1 MAQGVRGGNSTTT
14 GAPTLRPSS
23 TEAMACLSLRESST
37 PAVARSPR
45 LPGLPA
51 RGRVTPCPA
60 AAYSSGTAQ
69 RSGLEGRPSLE
80 VNSKERQALTAAMVR
95 LKRGDRAA
103 ADEVFRRAWPAVRAF
118 ARRWLAGSAQ
128 AEDVAQQALVKVF
141 AQALDFDVSRDAL
154 TWVLEVTVW
163 ECRTER
169 ARLRRNRLD
178 LGGDAVEGE
187 EPGRPDVALEEA
199 ELKGAL
205 MELIGAL
212 PEAEQRELTRLLLE
226 EASGDAAGR
235 KRRQR
240 AVEHLRALWRS
251 LHGD

>member
-1 MAQGVRGGNSTTT
+1 MPLVARVQHSGGR
-14 GAPTLRPSS
+14 AL
-23 TEAMACLSLRESST
+23 AST
-37 PAVARSPR
+37 PGSP
-45 LPGLPA
+45 GSGA
-51 RGRVTPCPA
+51 CHATAA
-60 AAYSSGTAQ
+60 AAYSSGTGR
-69 RSGLEGRPSLE
+69 RSGPEGRQRLE

-169 ARLRRNRLD
+169 ARLRRSRIE
-178 LGGDAVEGE
+178 LGGDAVGGE

-226 EASGDAAGR
+226 ESSGDAAGR

-240 AVEHLRALWRS
+240 AVEHLRALWRT
-251 LHGD
+251 LHGE

>member
-1 MAQGVRGGNSTTT
+1 MKHT
-14 GAPTLRPSS
+14 GLAAVLQERALPWSGRHEAIEGRCEYPACH
-23 TEAMACLSLRESST
+23 AMA
-37 PAVARSPR
+37 
-45 LPGLPA
+45 
-51 RGRVTPCPA
+51 A
-60 AAYSSGTAQ
+60 AAYSSGTGQ
-69 RSGLEGRPSLE
+69 RSGPAGRPRLE

-95 LKRGDRAA
+95 LKRGDRVA

-141 AQALDFDVSRDAL
+141 SQALDFDVSRDAL

-169 ARLRRNRLD
+169 ARLRRSRIE
-178 LGGDAVEGE
+178 LGGDAVGGE

-205 MELIGAL
+205 MDLIGAL
-212 PEAEQRELTRLLLE
+212 PEAEQRELMRLLLE
-226 EASGDAAGR
+226 ESSGDAAGR

-240 AVEHLRALWRS
+240 AVEHLRALWRT
-251 LHGD
+251 LHGE